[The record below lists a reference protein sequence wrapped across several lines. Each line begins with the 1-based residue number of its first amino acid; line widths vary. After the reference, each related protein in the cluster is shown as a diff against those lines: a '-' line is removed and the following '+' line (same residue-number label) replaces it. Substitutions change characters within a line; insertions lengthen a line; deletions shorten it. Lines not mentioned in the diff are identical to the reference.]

1 MLLRKAGEDKE
12 NSIFCLDDLHNALMA
27 KVEQKR
33 HLREEEQ
40 RTLKIRI
47 SQKLREKVAEQ
58 AALRDQNDEIG
69 TKADTEASE

>member
-1 MLLRKAGEDKE
+1 MLLRKAREDKE
-12 NSIFCLDDLHNALMA
+12 NSIFFLDDLHNALMA

-33 HLREEEQ
+33 QLREEEQ

-58 AALRDQNDEIG
+58 AALRD
-69 TKADTEASE
+69 

>member
-12 NSIFCLDDLHNALMA
+12 NSIFRLDDLHNALMA

-33 HLREEEQ
+33 QLREEEQ